1 MTEVLLA
8 GIVNVLAFAGLTLL
22 IGKLVGQRWAQLTA
36 ILADG
41 AALSEELPVRL
52 PLNRPVE
59 RPLRYAA

>member
-8 GIVNVLAFAGLTLL
+8 GVVNVLAFAGLVLL
-22 IGKLVGQRWAQLTA
+22 IGKLVGQRWAQITA
-36 ILADG
+36 ILADS
-41 AALSEELPVRL
+41 AVFSEEQAVRL